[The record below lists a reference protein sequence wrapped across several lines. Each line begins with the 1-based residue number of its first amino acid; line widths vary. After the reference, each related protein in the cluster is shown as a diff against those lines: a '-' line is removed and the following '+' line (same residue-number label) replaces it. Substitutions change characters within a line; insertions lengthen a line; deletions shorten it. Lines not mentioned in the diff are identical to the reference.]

1 MIWALYSLR
10 YQHCHKEKMKLSMK
24 AGDTAPVILNLST
37 NLRRLSSYMPY
48 PLYPKGMNLA
58 VAINIVK

>member
-1 MIWALYSLR
+1 
-10 YQHCHKEKMKLSMK
+10 MK